1 MRSHPG
7 GGSAMRLRRW
17 MANRRLRTKFV
28 LILMAAMLLV
38 FAITLATMRIPY
50 AAYDQQ
56 LYNSSTQLI
65 TLFAD
70 RIQGELENIEALSF
84 RMLADNVLQESLR
97 DMLDKPI
104 TTSSWMEART
114 NVGERISYFSVWSDS
129 VLALRIKT
137 ANGISLGQALG
148 TTYTMGEITPAQVA
162 QAAEEAGRPVW
173 QVEDGDPA
181 RLYLVREIRE
191 VEWLTLRPLATLL
204 IQMDLKGLVNK
215 HLTSMDRRGTPLTCA
230 IYSGDTCLYA
240 SDEGIRQLS
249 PGEDGYAAMNLDGRD
264 VLCVRYTAPNGWRYV
279 ALQDY
284 EAIEQTISSS
294 VRLTM
299 GVLLGAM
306 VLALLLGVLLI
317 SSVVRHLKILVDKF
331 DAFALTGKPV
341 PEDNGPY
348 LTRRDEI
355 GQLHRHFDKM
365 TRDYDRMTRDNYEQQ
380 RLLQEKQMQQLRA
393 QVRPH
398 FLYNTLESIYCL
410 AKNAQDER
418 IAAMTDALGKMLRAS
433 LNDKRDVVS
442 VEEDLQITKEYLRI
456 QLLRYGDRLRVE
468 YDLEESLLCCR
479 IPAMTIQP
487 LVENAVH
494 HAAEEMLETCVIRIG
509 GRAEDGAVDLYVEDN
524 GPGMDE
530 DMLAKLESGEIK
542 PEGMGIGLRNIHR
555 RVQYAFSDRYGL
567 RIQSQ
572 PHHTRI
578 IIHLPDTRPEGP
590 GGRSNYV

>member
-97 DMLDKPI
+97 DMLDKPT

-114 NVGERISYFSVWSDS
+114 NAGERISYFSVWSDS

-191 VEWLTLRPLATLL
+191 IEWLTLRPLATLL

-317 SSVVRHLKILVDKF
+317 SSVVRHLKILVEKIESYLSQERPAELGKF
-331 DAFALTGKPV
+331 LALLPFAGMENTPLMLF
-341 PEDNGPY
+341 N
-348 LTRRDEI
+348 
-355 GQLHRHFDKM
+355 GQLAGRAAA
-365 TRDYDRMTRDNYEQQ
+365 EAL
-380 RLLQEKQMQQLRA
+380 LLQL
-393 QVRPH
+393 
-398 FLYNTLESIYCL
+398 FWT
-410 AKNAQDER
+410 
-418 IAAMTDALGKMLRAS
+418 
-433 LNDKRDVVS
+433 
-442 VEEDLQITKEYLRI
+442 
-456 QLLRYGDRLRVE
+456 
-468 YDLEESLLCCR
+468 
-479 IPAMTIQP
+479 
-487 LVENAVH
+487 AV
-494 HAAEEMLETCVIRIG
+494 LIG
-509 GRAEDGAVDLYVEDN
+509 GGRLWMKKA
-524 GPGMDE
+524 
-530 DMLAKLESGEIK
+530 
-542 PEGMGIGLRNIHR
+542 LRK
-555 RVQYAFSDRYGL
+555 VVAQ
-567 RIQSQ
+567 
-572 PHHTRI
+572 
-578 IIHLPDTRPEGP
+578 
-590 GGRSNYV
+590 GG